1 MNRYTFIYLASKV
14 NSKDRRNYEL
24 FCPLVSVSDVLST
37 KFYFVTFTRYDLK
50 KMCMGHRVCGF
61 VTNPVT
67 NIFENVAD
75 SKRTKSH
82 ILLNISSS
90 ISMNG
95 GVRYG

>member
-1 MNRYTFIYLASKV
+1 MSLLHSRKMLDTVWHY
-14 NSKDRRNYEL
+14 
-24 FCPLVSVSDVLST
+24 SVLSSDVLSA
-37 KFYFVTFTRYDLK
+37 KIYFVTFARRDLK
-50 KMCMGHRVCGF
+50 KTCMGHRFCGF

-82 ILLNISSS
+82 TLLNISSS

-95 GVRYG
+95 GFDYE